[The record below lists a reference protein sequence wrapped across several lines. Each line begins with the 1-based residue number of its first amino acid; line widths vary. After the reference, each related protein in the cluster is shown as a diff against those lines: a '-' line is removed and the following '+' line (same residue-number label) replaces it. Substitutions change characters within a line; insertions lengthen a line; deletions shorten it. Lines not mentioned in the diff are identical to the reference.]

1 MKYFSSKALSSPLLK
16 TVFILLIILNLILV
30 YFLLFGTKVIIDDR
44 QSTYSLSY
52 KVSKNTPDLFSSL
65 LANSDDFSKV
75 SKIRVVLFD
84 QSIPDIQ
91 ILTYTYPVPFKTSF
105 GNKTIKPL
113 KEIVL
118 RVAIDPKNVGKM
130 SKKNINDEFLRSV
143 VQFLYTRI
151 NPGVTPEKKVEEVN
165 KITEKYSQNNPFD
178 LVKK

>member
-1 MKYFSSKALSSPLLK
+1 MRNFSSKALSSPILK
-16 TVFILLIILNLILV
+16 IVFILLIILNVILA
-30 YFLLFGTKVIIDDR
+30 YILFFGSKVIIDDR

-52 KVSKNTPDLFSSL
+52 NVSKNTPDLFSTL
-65 LANSDDFSKV
+65 LANSEDFSEV
-75 SKIRVVLFD
+75 SSIKVVLFD

-91 ILTYTYPVPFKTSF
+91 ILTYTYPVPFKTTF
-105 GNKTIKPL
+105 GNKITKPL
-113 KEIVL
+113 KNIVI

-151 NPGVTPEKKVEEVN
+151 NPSVTPEKKVEDVN
-165 KITEKYSQNNPFD
+165 KITGIYSQNNPFD